1 VQQAQAAGK
10 ANTAPTQPDGL
21 ESRPAAALGGAAASV
36 AMAQDSA
43 KQTKPAAAASA
54 ASASNAPG
62 QQPGNSKSAA
72 AANQAAPTATAAAVP
87 AAAGDK
93 PGGANASA
101 AKSGGGDTA
110 GLSGGQG
117 NTLGGLPGTA
127 ASGGSVQ
134 QTSFAETLTSA
145 RHTAANPAEQIA
157 VQVQRAQVAGQ
168 DQINIK
174 LHPAEL
180 GRIEVKL
187 ENASDGT
194 LRAVISA
201 ERPETLDLLQRDAR
215 GLERALQE
223 AGVKTDSGSL
233 NFNLRGQGHEQQNA
247 NDGGAGRGGI

>member
-1 VQQAQAAGK
+1 
-10 ANTAPTQPDGL
+10 
-21 ESRPAAALGGAAASV
+21 
-36 AMAQDSA
+36 
-43 KQTKPAAAASA
+43 
-54 ASASNAPG
+54 
-62 QQPGNSKSAA
+62 
-72 AANQAAPTATAAAVP
+72 
-87 AAAGDK
+87 
-93 PGGANASA
+93 
-101 AKSGGGDTA
+101 
-110 GLSGGQG
+110 
-117 NTLGGLPGTA
+117 
-127 ASGGSVQ
+127 
-134 QTSFAETLTSA
+134 
-145 RHTAANPAEQIA
+145 
-157 VQVQRAQVAGQ
+157 VAGQ

-247 NDGGAGRGGI
+247 NDGGAGRGGTAAARGAGQVAEAAEPAPAPAYRSSHNGALDIRV